1 MNTLKRSW
9 SGRMIVL
16 ALAVLLAGF
25 PLAMRVSAEEEG
37 DASVCEQAALK
48 CIAEAVFAGL
58 FSGGASLPI
67 YLGFCMTGYAFCE
80 KYVDKYIRG

>member
-1 MNTLKRSW
+1 MNALTRSCR
-9 SGRMIVL
+9 GRMIIL
-16 ALAVLLAGF
+16 ALTVLLAGF
-25 PLAMRVSAEEEG
+25 PFAARAAAGDES

-48 CIAEAVFAGL
+48 CIAEAVYAGL

-80 KYVDKYIRG
+80 KYVEKYIRG

>member
-1 MNTLKRSW
+1 MNALTRSW
-9 SGRMIVL
+9 PGRMIVL

-25 PLAMRVSAEEEG
+25 PFAARAAAGEES

-48 CIAEAVFAGL
+48 CVAEAVFAGL

-80 KYVDKYIRG
+80 KYVEKYIRG